1 MRCLISLI
9 LMILSLAPLAAQN
22 PPIQEE
28 AIPITPIEK
37 KPTFQGADANT
48 FAKWVSQNKKYPE
61 AAKAAGIEGRVMVQF
76 TVGKDGVVRDVKV
89 LRGVDE
95 ALDAEAVRVISSSP
109 KWGPAEKSGKIIDFT
124 YQLPVIFRLDEQDDT
139 SKKK

>member
-1 MRCLISLI
+1 MRCRVSLI
-9 LMILSLAPLAAQN
+9 LMFLSLAPLAAQN

-37 KPTFQGADANT
+37 KPTFQGGDANT
-48 FAKWVSQNKKYPE
+48 FAKWVSQNNKYPE

-76 TVGKDGVVRDVKV
+76 TVGKDGMVRDVKV

-109 KWGPAEKSGKIIDFT
+109 KWGPAEKSGKIIDIT
-124 YQLPVIFRLDEQDDT
+124 YQFPVIFRLDEQDDT
-139 SKKK
+139 SKKQ

>member
-1 MRCLISLI
+1 MRYLISLI

-48 FAKWVSQNKKYPE
+48 TFAKWVSQNKKYPE
-61 AAKAAGIEGRVMVQF
+61 AAKAAGIEGRV
-76 TVGKDGVVRDVKV
+76 
-89 LRGVDE
+89 LRIMS
-95 ALDAEAVRVISSSP
+95 ISRNS
-109 KWGPAEKSGKIIDFT
+109 
-124 YQLPVIFRLDEQDDT
+124 LPRL
-139 SKKK
+139 SVS